1 LSREAS
7 SMTLTM
13 PAALAQHLYPFHYAE
28 PVLAFHPWAFPWA
41 LVKHSQTLSSTVVGA
56 CSRPAL
62 RAPRSPISLIRQ
74 PRLVYFAAVQ
84 GAVRYA
90 RLYPSGR
97 HREDDQVGVLK
108 VRITR
113 EVVDSALEDNE
124 WKSLGVWENV
134 TPHTFVMPYPA
145 SVLSGIRS
153 MMLAPEDMKMN
164 LAPLGM
170 SGTQAWKRARD
181 PRVYQGVSEQD
192 A

>member
-1 LSREAS
+1 
-7 SMTLTM
+7 M
-13 PAALAQHLYPFHYAE
+13 
-28 PVLAFHPWAFPWA
+28 
-41 LVKHSQTLSSTVVGA
+41 
-56 CSRPAL
+56 
-62 RAPRSPISLIRQ
+62 
-74 PRLVYFAAVQ
+74 
-84 GAVRYA
+84 
-90 RLYPSGR
+90 
-97 HREDDQVGVLK
+97 
-108 VRITR
+108 RITR

-192 A
+192 AWCEVLERWMMMGDETSTELAKGRLIDAWTGDEES